1 MKGVPLHLEFGPKDL
16 ANSVVTYSGR
26 DTGFKGTIPLAE
38 VASQVPA
45 LLEKLQKDIYDK
57 ANEYFASHRPI
68 LNDWVKVIPALDA
81 RNVVLIHFAGSQLA
95 RSESRRKKVMST
107 GNSGLMANHN

>member
-45 LLEKLQKDIYDK
+45 LLEKLQKDMYDE

-81 RNVVLIHFAGSQLA
+81 RNVVLIPFCG
-95 RSESRRKKVMST
+95 ESTCEERIKKKKK
-107 GNSGLMANHN
+107 